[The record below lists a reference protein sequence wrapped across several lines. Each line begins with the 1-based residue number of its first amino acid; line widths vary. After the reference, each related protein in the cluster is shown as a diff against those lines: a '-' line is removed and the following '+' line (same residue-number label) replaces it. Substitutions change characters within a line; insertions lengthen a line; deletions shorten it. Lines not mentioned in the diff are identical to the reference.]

1 MRALLIL
8 VLACIVFR
16 PLASGAQPADPVLIN
31 GLNAWIQNGVESGL
45 NTWYFNRPALAFEM
59 KEKLLPAV
67 SGLGTVI
74 DTEVIAIQP
83 LSRRVTRFYVA
94 VYFTRMPLWLCI
106 ERYANEETA
115 FYLPLKFSTDPDR
128 ILPGYITEFQL

>member
-1 MRALLIL
+1 M
-8 VLACIVFR
+8 
-16 PLASGAQPADPVLIN
+16 ASGAQSADPVLIN
-31 GLNAWIQNGVESGL
+31 GLNPWIQNGGESGL
-45 NTWYFNRPALAFEM
+45 NPWYFNRPALAFEM
-59 KEKLLPAV
+59 KEKLQPAIRD
-67 SGLGTVI
+67 LGTVI
-74 DTEVIAIQP
+74 DSEVIAIQP

-94 VYFTRMPLWLCI
+94 VYFTHTPLWLCI

>member
-8 VLACIVFR
+8 VLACTIFR
-16 PLASGAQPADPVLIN
+16 SPAFSAQSTDPVLIN

-45 NTWYFNRPALAFEM
+45 NTWYSNRPALAFEM
-59 KEKLLPAV
+59 KEKLMPVV
-67 SGLGTVI
+67 SELGSVI
-74 DTEVIAIQP
+74 DSEVIAIQP

-94 VYFTRMPLWLCI
+94 VYFTRTPLWLCI

-115 FYLPLKFSTDPDR
+115 FYLPFKFSTDPDR